1 MIAHIFIPIAEL
13 VISSGTQTNDVNAQ
27 FAIQP
32 AIAENRIS
40 KFPT

>member
-1 MIAHIFIPIAEL
+1 MIAHIFIPTAEL
-13 VISSGTQTNDVNAQ
+13 VISSRTQTNDVNAQ
-27 FAIQP
+27 FETQP